1 MKKTIIG
8 FSLAGLLLAGGYATT
23 SFAADT
29 EASAE
34 KKEMRGSHGHG
45 KDGSM
50 KQRVSKEDQ
59 TDTSTDSGSL

>member
-29 EASAE
+29 EAYAE
-34 KKEMRGSHGHG
+34 KGELSWKFKSRGFGHHGRG
-45 KDGSM
+45 Y
-50 KQRVSKEDQ
+50 Q
-59 TDTSTDSGSL
+59 